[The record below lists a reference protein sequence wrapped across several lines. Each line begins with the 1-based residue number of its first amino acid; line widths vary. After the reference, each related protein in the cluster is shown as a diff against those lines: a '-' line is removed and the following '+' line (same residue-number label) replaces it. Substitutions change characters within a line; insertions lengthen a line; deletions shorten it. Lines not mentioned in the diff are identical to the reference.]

1 MKDDWHQISIRG
13 LKEEELTMLRTY
25 ATKNNF
31 DSLNAFLLFLV
42 RDELEKQTI
51 QNYGYRPVAFIENTA
66 RVMNN
71 QIDALNSFTADQARL
86 LSKVDLLLEIL
97 SE

>member
-1 MKDDWHQISIRG
+1 MGSNDQNFLIRG
-13 LKEEELTMLRTY
+13 LTKDELTMLRTY
-25 ATKNNF
+25 ATKNEF
-31 DSLNAFLLFLV
+31 ESLNGFLLFLI
-42 RDELEKQTI
+42 RDELEQQTI
-51 QNYGYRPVAFIENTA
+51 LKYGGRTVTFVENTA

-86 LSKVDLLLEIL
+86 MSKVDLLLEIL

>member
-25 ATKNNF
+25 AIKNNF

-42 RDELEKQTI
+42 RDELEKQTFLK
-51 QNYGYRPVAFIENTA
+51 YGERPVAFIEKTA

-86 LSKVDLLLEIL
+86 ITKVDLLLEIL

>member
-51 QNYGYRPVAFIENTA
+51 QNYGDRPVAFIENTA